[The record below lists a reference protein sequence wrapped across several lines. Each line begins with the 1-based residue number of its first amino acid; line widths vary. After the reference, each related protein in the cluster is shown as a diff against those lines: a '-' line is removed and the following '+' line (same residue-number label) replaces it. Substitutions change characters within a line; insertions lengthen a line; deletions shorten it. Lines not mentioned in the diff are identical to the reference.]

1 MFYKDINDCYQQFNT
16 QLDLASS
23 QPDILFQQKIQAT
36 IYFLFYAQKSPPLS
50 GNCFK
55 LYLKRAH

>member
-50 GNCFK
+50 ENW
-55 LYLKRAH
+55 L